1 MPLRVIQWATGSVGR
16 AAIEAVRA
24 HPDLTLVGCRVH
36 SATKDGA
43 DAGELAGGGPLGVRA
58 TRDDDEILRL
68 EADAVVYAPLLP
80 DEREVEALLRSG
92 KNVVTPVGW
101 FYPDP
106 ARPDRVARLVAAC
119 EEGGVTLHGT
129 GIDPGGVTEIFPL
142 MISAMSSA
150 VTSVRGEEFSD
161 IRSYDAPDV
170 VRDVMG
176 FGGTREQAI
185 AGPMVKLLD
194 GGFRQSVAMVL
205 DGLGFD
211 PARRPAVRRTHDV
224 GLATA
229 AIALPIGDIAPGRVA
244 AQRFRWEAV
253 AGDEVVVRVG
263 VTWLMGEENLED
275 GWTLGPDGERFEIE
289 VRGEPDAV
297 VTIRGWQARSVSAGL
312 LRNPGILAT
321 AAHCVNSI
329 PYVCAAAPGVRTSL
343 DLPIVTGRAHPR
355 LLGAGRQAP
364 GTVAP

>member
-16 AAIEAVRA
+16 AAIQAVQA

-36 SATKDGA
+36 SAAKDGA
-43 DAGELAGGGPLGVRA
+43 DAGELAGGGPIGVRA
-58 TRDDDEILRL
+58 TRDVDEILRL
-68 EADAVVYAPLLP
+68 RADAVVYAPLLP

-106 ARPDRVARLVAAC
+106 SRVAALAAAC
-119 EEGGVTLHGT
+119 DEGGVTLHGT

-142 MISAMSSA
+142 MVSSMSSA
-150 VTSVRGEEFSD
+150 VTFVRGEEFSD
-161 IRSYDAPDV
+161 IRTYDAPDV

-185 AGPMVKLLD
+185 AGPMVRLLD

-211 PARRPAVRRTHDV
+211 PARRPGIRRSHDV

-229 AIALPIGDIAPGRVA
+229 AIPSPIGDIAPGRVA
-244 AQRFRWEAV
+244 AQRFRWDAV
-253 AGDEVVVRVG
+253 AGSHQDQEVVVRVG

-275 GWTLGPDGERFEIE
+275 GWTLGPDGERFELE
-289 VRGEPDAV
+289 VKGEPDAV
-297 VTIRGWQARSVSAGL
+297 VTIRGWQPESVSAGL

-329 PYVCAAAPGVRTSL
+329 PYVCAAPPGVRTAL
-343 DLPIVTGRAHPR
+343 DLPVVTGRAHPR
-355 LLGAGRQAP
+355 LLGAR
-364 GTVAP
+364 